1 MPADDLAKKLGRVFS
16 RFGQGRDQKVK
27 PADVRKIIDKL
38 HARRDVLQK
47 AVVAAAGTPKSVRL
61 SQKLASVDQ
70 LLARAQWLLDEI
82 QTQQPEGP
90 TPD

>member
-1 MPADDLAKKLGRVFS
+1 MSADDLAKKLGKVFS
-16 RFGQGRDQKVK
+16 RFGQGKDQKVK

-38 HARRDVLQK
+38 CARRDELQD
-47 AVVAAAGTPKSVRL
+47 AVVAAAGTSKSVRL
-61 SQKLASVDQ
+61 SQKLASVEQ

-90 TPD
+90 TLD